1 MFNYYIENFS
11 EEHLILVAKL
21 TPEFINFK
29 DIVLMIRESV
39 IINLSS
45 VKLDDISLLSNLSR
59 IIFTKPQKEKKEN
72 KNTNNDEKSLDSGN
86 GNIQLFVKTLT
97 GKTITIYASRSA
109 TIENLKYLVQE
120 KEGIPPDQQRMICA
134 GKQLEDDRT
143 LIDYNI
149 KKDST
154 IHLVLRLRGC

>member
-59 IIFTKPQKEKKEN
+59 IIFTKPQKEKNEK
-72 KNTNNDEKSLDSGN
+72 KIQIMMKSL
-86 GNIQLFVKTLT
+86 
-97 GKTITIYASRSA
+97 
-109 TIENLKYLVQE
+109 
-120 KEGIPPDQQRMICA
+120 
-134 GKQLEDDRT
+134 
-143 LIDYNI
+143 
-149 KKDST
+149 
-154 IHLVLRLRGC
+154 